1 MKICFLDKTT
11 FSYNSND
18 LNSPLLRGAEIALI
32 NLASSLNNLGH
43 SVTVINNCPNNE
55 TISNIDWI
63 NINSINTK
71 LSFDLSISN
80 NDCRFF
86 DKIFSKK
93 RF

>member
-1 MKICFLDKTT
+1 M
-11 FSYNSND
+11 
-18 LNSPLLRGAEIALI
+18 LRGAEIALI
-32 NLASSLNNLGH
+32 NLAYSLNNLGD

-80 NDCRFF
+80 QMIVVFLIKYF
-86 DKIFSKK
+86 QKK